1 LAHHIEIIA
10 TGPVTKLSS
19 FDAVNPSLQNWVMGW
34 PIRTA
39 FLLAH
44 LGALALNSL
53 FLVSRVHAAEG
64 CTLGRVA
71 ELPIAMSGTQP
82 IITGKINN
90 RDARFVLDSGAFFSL
105 MSAATAAEF
114 NLKLRAAPYG
124 LRVEGVGGSAT
135 TQVATVK
142 EFGIAGGLIH
152 NVEFLVGGSDFG
164 GQGLIGQN
172 FLERWDVEYDF
183 ANGVMR
189 LFKPE
194 GCRKSRLAYWLTPGQ
209 SFSEMEIEPVA
220 VARMHTIGEGY
231 VNGQKIRVMFDS
243 GAYTSVLSLK
253 AAARAGIKTDSP
265 GVTEAGY
272 SSGIGRGLVKN
283 YIATASSFKIGDT
296 EEIKNARLRIA
307 ELNLLDADMLLGSD
321 FFVSHHIFVSN
332 SQRKLYLTYNGGP
345 VFNLTKTISATTAQA
360 TATPPAAAQ
369 PAEPSKDEAPA
380 DHQAGEAAK
389 EEHADADA
397 LARRGE
403 ASAARHD
410 FEHALADLSK
420 AVELRPDEPEY
431 LFQRALIYRQNGQGD
446 LAAADLDRTLTLN
459 QDFLRAYMPR
469 AEIRLHEKNVEG
481 AIADLDAVDRLAPKQ
496 ADLRFA
502 LAERY
507 EAVNRFARAI
517 AQYDLWIQSHP
528 VDSKMAAALG
538 ARCRASAIEN
548 QDLGGGL
555 ADCNKALSIGDKKNP
570 NYGHLF
576 EDRGLLELRQANYDK
591 AIADFDAALKTM
603 PKNAFVLYGRGVAKI
618 RKNKTAEGE
627 ADIAEAVKIAPH
639 VAAPFSARGLGP

>member
-1 LAHHIEIIA
+1 
-10 TGPVTKLSS
+10 
-19 FDAVNPSLQNWVMGW
+19 MGW

-44 LGALALNSL
+44 LGALALNSVL
-53 FLVSRVHAAEG
+53 LASRVHAAEG

-82 IITGKINN
+82 IVTAKINN

-114 NLKLRAAPYG
+114 NLRLRAAPYG
-124 LRVEGVGGSAT
+124 FRLAGVGGSVSP
-135 TQVATVK
+135 QVATVK
-142 EFGIAGGLIH
+142 DFSIAGALIH
-152 NVEFLVGGSDFG
+152 NVDFLVGGSEVG

-172 FLERWDVEYDF
+172 FLQQWDVEYDF
-183 ANGVMR
+183 AKGVVR

-194 GCRKSRLAYWLTPGQ
+194 GCRKSHLAYWLTPGQ
-209 SFSEMEIEPVA
+209 TFSEMEIEPVA
-220 VARMHTIGEGY
+220 LARMHTIGEGY

-283 YIATASSFKIGDT
+283 YIATASSFKIGDN

-307 ELNLLDADMLLGSD
+307 ELDLLDADMLLGSD
-321 FFVSHHIFVSN
+321 FFVSHHILVSN
-332 SQRKLYLTYNGGP
+332 SQRKLYVTYNGGP
-345 VFNLTKTISATTAQA
+345 VFNLTKTISATTAQ
-360 TATPPAAAQ
+360 PASAQ
-369 PAEPSKDEAPA
+369 AAEPSKDEAPA
-380 DHQAGEAAK
+380 DHRAGEAAK

-431 LFQRALIYRQNGQGD
+431 LFQRALIYRQNGQAD

-469 AEIRLHEKNVEG
+469 AEIRFHEKNVEG

-496 ADLRFA
+496 ADVRYA
-502 LAERY
+502 LAEHY
-507 EAVNRFARAI
+507 GAANRFARAI

-528 VDSKMAAALG
+528 LDSKIAAALG
-538 ARCRASAIEN
+538 ERCRASAIEN
-548 QDLGGGL
+548 EDLAGGL
-555 ADCNKALSIGDKKNP
+555 ADCNRALSIADKKYP
-570 NYGHLF
+570 NYGRLF

-603 PKNAFVLYGRGVAKI
+603 PKNAFVLYGRGVAKT
-618 RKNKTAEGE
+618 RKNKTTEGE
-627 ADIAEAVKIAPH
+627 ADMAEAVKLSPHIA
-639 VAAPFSARGLGP
+639 AQFSARGMAPSAAP

>member
-1 LAHHIEIIA
+1 
-10 TGPVTKLSS
+10 
-19 FDAVNPSLQNWVMGW
+19 MGW

-39 FLLAH
+39 FLGTH
-44 LGALALNSL
+44 LGALVLNSL
-53 FLVSRVHAAEG
+53 FWAPQVQAAEG

-71 ELPIAMSGTQP
+71 ELPIAMSGTRP
-82 IITGKINN
+82 IITAKINN
-90 RDARFVLDSGAFFSL
+90 QDARFVLDSGAFYSM

-114 NLKLRAAPYG
+114 NLRLRPAPFG
-124 LRVEGVGGSAT
+124 LRIEGVGGSAT
-135 TQVATVK
+135 AQVATVK
-142 EFGIAGGLIH
+142 ELGIAGGLIH
-152 NVEFLVGGSDFG
+152 NVEFLVGGSEAG
-164 GQGLIGQN
+164 GGEGLIGQN
-172 FLERWDVEYDF
+172 FLEQWDVEYDF
-183 ANGVMR
+183 AKGVVR
-189 LFKPE
+189 LFKPA

-220 VARMHTIGEGY
+220 SARMHTIGEGY

-283 YIATASSFKIGDT
+283 YIATASSFKIGDS

-307 ELNLLDADMLLGSD
+307 ELDLSDADMLLGSD

-360 TATPPAAAQ
+360 TAAQAAAAQ
-369 PAEPSKDEAPA
+369 GAEPSKDEAPA

-403 ASAARHD
+403 ASASRHD

-420 AVELRPDEPEY
+420 AVELRPDDPEY
-431 LFQRALIYRQNGQGD
+431 LFQRALIYRQSGQAD
-446 LAAADLDRTLTLN
+446 LAAADLDHALTLN

-496 ADLRFA
+496 ADLRYV

-507 EAVNRFARAI
+507 EAVNRFSRAI
-517 AQYDLWIQSHP
+517 AQYDLWIRSHP
-528 VDSKMAAALG
+528 VDSKMAGALG
-538 ARCRASAIEN
+538 ERCRASAIEN
-548 QDLGGGL
+548 EDLAGGL
-555 ADCNKALSIGDKKNP
+555 ADCNRALSLTDKKNP
-570 NYGHLF
+570 YYGRLF
-576 EDRGLLELRQANYDK
+576 ENRGLLELRQANYER

-603 PKNAFVLYGRGVAKI
+603 PKNAFALYGRGVAKT
-618 RKNKTAEGE
+618 RKNKTTEGE
-627 ADIAEAVKIAPH
+627 ADMAEAVKLLPH
-639 VAAPFSARGLGP
+639 VAAQFSARGMTPSGAP

>member
-1 LAHHIEIIA
+1 
-10 TGPVTKLSS
+10 
-19 FDAVNPSLQNWVMGW
+19 MG
-34 PIRTA
+34 T
-39 FLLAH
+39 H
-44 LGALALNSL
+44 LGALVLNSL
-53 FLVSRVHAAEG
+53 LWAPQVQAAEG

-71 ELPIAMSGTQP
+71 ELPIAMSGTRP
-82 IITGKINN
+82 IITAKINN
-90 RDARFVLDSGAFFSL
+90 QDARFVLDSGAFFSM
-105 MSAATAAEF
+105 MSAATAAQF
-114 NLKLRAAPYG
+114 NLRLKPAPFG
-124 LRVEGVGGSAT
+124 LRIEGVGGSAT

-142 EFGIAGGLIH
+142 EFGMAGGLIH

-164 GQGLIGQN
+164 GEGLIGQN
-172 FLERWDVEYDF
+172 FLVRWDVEYDF
-183 ANGVMR
+183 AKGVVR

-220 VARMHTIGEGY
+220 SARMHTIGEGY

-283 YIATASSFKIGDT
+283 YIATASSFKIGDS

-307 ELNLLDADMLLGSD
+307 ELDLLDTDMLLGSD

-360 TATPPAAAQ
+360 SAAQPTAGQPAAGQ
-369 PAEPSKDEAPA
+369 PAEPSKDEAPG

-410 FEHALADLSK
+410 FEHALADLSR

-431 LFQRALIYRQNGQGD
+431 LFQRAMIYRQNGQAD
-446 LAAADLDRTLTLN
+446 LAAADLDHTLTLN

-469 AEIRLHEKNVEG
+469 AEIRFHEKNVEG

-496 ADLRFA
+496 ADLRYA
-502 LAERY
+502 LAEHY

-517 AQYDLWIQSHP
+517 AQYDLWIRSHP

-538 ARCRASAIEN
+538 ERCRSSAIEN
-548 QDLGGGL
+548 EDLAGGL
-555 ADCNKALSIGDKKNP
+555 ADCNRALSLTDKKNP
-570 NYGHLF
+570 YYGRLF
-576 EDRGLLELRQANYDK
+576 ENRGLLELRQANYEK
-591 AIADFDAALKTM
+591 AVADFDASLKTM
-603 PKNAFVLYGRGVAKI
+603 PKNAFALYGRGVAKT
-618 RKNKTAEGE
+618 RKNKAAEGE
-627 ADIAEAVKIAPH
+627 ADMAEAVKLSPHIAGQ
-639 VAAPFSARGLGP
+639 FSARGLGP